1 MNNEN
6 NFITYLITTIT
17 RSWGDESLD
26 NTDKP
31 SDTQS
36 NKDTEQ

>member
-6 NFITYLITTIT
+6 NFITYIITTIT

-31 SDTQS
+31 SDTQT

>member
-17 RSWGDESLD
+17 RSWGDQSLD
-26 NTDKP
+26 NTDNP

-36 NKDTEQ
+36 EEDTEQ

>member
-17 RSWGDESLD
+17 RSWGDQSLD

-31 SDTQS
+31 SDTQTEE
-36 NKDTEQ
+36 DTEQ